1 MTKIPNNLTP
11 KSMSLILAK
20 GSLKKTSGK
29 VSGNRNTCLY
39 LYKLALNTEL

>member
-20 GSLKKTSGK
+20 VFLKKTSRK
-29 VSGNRNTCLY
+29 VSGSRNTCLY
-39 LYKLALNTEL
+39 LYQLALNTEL